1 MYILAFLIL
10 LIPFQAFANAPECPG
25 YGSTKE
31 CLKAV
36 DRDFEKL
43 LDFIKDE
50 FGDQEKDQLILAS
63 RNAKDVK
70 NYESLACEKTCLN

>member
-10 LIPFQAFANAPECPG
+10 LIPFQAFAKAPECPG

-31 CLKAV
+31 CLNAV
-36 DRDFEKL
+36 DQDFDKL

-50 FGDQEKDQLILAS
+50 FEDKEKDKLILAT
-63 RNAKDVK
+63 RHANDVK
-70 NYESLACEKTCLN
+70 YYESLACKKTCSN